1 MKHLHLIL
9 SGLKRK
15 KLRTVLTVLSILVAF
30 LLFGYLAAIRTAFT
44 QGIEVAGLDRLI
56 VRHKVSI
63 IQMLPA
69 SYEARIEQVE
79 GVEDAVAAVWFGGYF
94 QDPRN
99 QFPQF
104 PVEPDEYLDMFPEFL
119 LGEDER
125 EAWLATRT
133 GAVVGRSLADR
144 FGWQVGDS
152 VPITATI
159 WTRQGGEQSWEFDIV
174 GIYDGAEKGTD
185 TTQFLFRYDYFD
197 EARAFGQGL
206 VGWYTVRIDDPDRAA
221 EISAAIDDEFANS
234 QAETKA
240 EPEGAFL
247 QGFANQIGDIG
258 FIMTSIVAM
267 VFFTILLVAGNTM
280 AYAVRERTNEL
291 AVLKALGFT
300 DIGVLGLILGE
311 AFLLT
316 AIGGGIGLLLGWLMV
331 KGGDPTNGMLPVFFI
346 PDQDMVIGIVLKLFA
361 IGLTGFLYERLLQ
374 TDQPAYNQPPH
385 FGTWEIPL
393 LSDIPIL
400 GPVLFNQHMRHTD
413 QREHTV
419 VEAGRTIRVG
429 VEAAQIGIY
438 PVCTACA
445 RRQ

>member
-1 MKHLHLIL
+1 MKYVYLVW
-9 SGLKRK
+9 SNLKRK

-79 GVEDAVAAVWFGGYF
+79 GVEEAVAAVWFGGYF
-94 QDPRN
+94 QEPRN

-104 PVEPDEYLDMFPEFL
+104 PVKPDEYLDMFPEFL

-240 EPEGAFL
+240 EPEGAFV
-247 QGFANQIGDIG
+247 QGFANQIGDVG
-258 FIMTSIVAM
+258 FILMSIVAA

-291 AVLKALGFT
+291 AVLKAVGFT
-300 DIGVLGLILGE
+300 DAGVLGLVLGE
-311 AFLLT
+311 SLALT
-316 AIGGGIGLLLGWLMV
+316 AIGGGLGLGLAWLMV
-331 KGGDPTNGMLPVFFI
+331 SAGDPTNGMLPVFYIPTRDLLAGLALILATAFI
-346 PDQDMVIGIVLKLFA
+346 AGILPALQA
-361 IGLTGFLYERLLQ
+361 QRLRIADAL
-374 TDQPAYNQPPH
+374 
-385 FGTWEIPL
+385 
-393 LSDIPIL
+393 
-400 GPVLFNQHMRHTD
+400 
-413 QREHTV
+413 
-419 VEAGRTIRVG
+419 
-429 VEAAQIGIY
+429 
-438 PVCTACA
+438 
-445 RRQ
+445 RR

>member
-1 MKHLHLIL
+1 MKYLYLVW
-9 SGLKRK
+9 SNLKRK

-79 GVEDAVAAVWFGGYF
+79 GVEEAVAAVWFGGYF
-94 QDPRN
+94 QEPRN

-104 PVEPDEYLDMFPEFL
+104 PVKPDEYLDMFPEFL

-144 FGWQVGDS
+144 FDWQVGDS

-174 GIYDGAEKGTD
+174 GIYDGAEKGAD

-240 EPEGAFL
+240 EPEGAFV
-247 QGFANQIGDIG
+247 QGFANQIGDVG
-258 FIMTSIVAM
+258 FILMSIVAA

-291 AVLKALGFT
+291 AVLKAVGFT
-300 DIGVLGLILGE
+300 DAGVLGLVLGE
-311 AFLLT
+311 SLAMT
-316 AIGGGIGLLLGWLMV
+316 AIGGGLGLGLAWLMV
-331 KGGDPTNGMLPVFFI
+331 SAGDPTNGMLPVFYIPTRDLAAGLALILATAFI
-346 PDQDMVIGIVLKLFA
+346 AGILPALQA
-361 IGLTGFLYERLLQ
+361 QRLRIADAL
-374 TDQPAYNQPPH
+374 
-385 FGTWEIPL
+385 
-393 LSDIPIL
+393 
-400 GPVLFNQHMRHTD
+400 
-413 QREHTV
+413 
-419 VEAGRTIRVG
+419 
-429 VEAAQIGIY
+429 
-438 PVCTACA
+438 
-445 RRQ
+445 RR